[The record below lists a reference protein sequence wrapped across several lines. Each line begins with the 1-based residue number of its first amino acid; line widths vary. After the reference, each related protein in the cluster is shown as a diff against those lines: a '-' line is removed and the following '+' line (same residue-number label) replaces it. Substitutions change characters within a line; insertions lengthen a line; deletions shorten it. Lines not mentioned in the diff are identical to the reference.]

1 MLFSENEMHLA
12 TIRAYADDYPLR
24 SYVETSEEP
33 FSHRPPVRE
42 SAIPAEGEVWLDGRL
57 LPLLGIGVGETIEVG
72 ELSLLVT
79 RILVRQPGEGGFN
92 MIDTTVVLTLAY
104 LGATGGGTQS
114 SRLD

>member
-12 TIRAYADDYPLR
+12 SIRAVADDYPLR
-24 SYVETSEEP
+24 GYVETSEEP

-42 SAIPAEGEVWLDGRL
+42 SAIPAEGAVWLDGRL

-79 RILVRQPGEGGFN
+79 RILVRQPGGRGCSTIYRPLLLNLEG
-92 MIDTTVVLTLAY
+92 
-104 LGATGGGTQS
+104 Q
-114 SRLD
+114 